1 MKALR
6 RLRLPVAF
14 AMALTLMACASAPPT
29 ENSVFD
35 TLARANQ
42 VQPVGCN
49 ERYETKSCHSTVR
62 TRIQQRSDA
71 CTCIAREAIRQLTP
85 N

>member
-14 AMALTLMACASAPPT
+14 AMALTLMACASAPST
-29 ENSVFD
+29 DTSVFD
-35 TLARANQ
+35 TLARANN
-42 VQPVGCN
+42 VQPVGCDARF
-49 ERYETKSCHSTVR
+49 EVKSCHSAVR
-62 TRIQQRSDA
+62 TRIQQRQDS
-71 CTCIAREAIRQLTP
+71 CTCIAREALRHFVP

>member
-6 RLRLPVAF
+6 RLRLPVEF
-14 AMALTLMACASAPPT
+14 AMALTLMACASAPSK

-35 TLARANQ
+35 TLARAEK

-49 ERYETKSCHSTVR
+49 ERFEVKSCHSTVR
-62 TRIQQRSDA
+62 TRIQQRSDS
-71 CTCIAREAIRQLTP
+71 CTCIAREALRGLTA

>member
-6 RLRLPVAF
+6 RLRLPAAF

-29 ENSVFD
+29 ETSVFD
-35 TLARANQ
+35 TLAKASN
-42 VQPVGCN
+42 VQPAGCN
-49 ERYETKSCHSTVR
+49 ERFEIKSCTSTTR
-62 TRIQQRSDA
+62 TRIRQQSDS
-71 CTCIAREAIRQLTP
+71 CTCIAREALRQFTP